1 MSNSNIRNQIV
12 NTIINN
18 KTGEITGNV
27 LQDVLLGMFDR
38 DVFLSEDEYDA
49 LVAHGDIDED
59 KIYHVY
65 EE

>member
-18 KTGEITGNV
+18 KTGEITGKV